1 MPGYGY
7 IRERRK
13 PAGPSAK
20 PQITSFADVTL
31 VLLVIF
37 LVSAAA
43 AVQMVAAD
51 LPTAVN
57 TASRDINL
65 AVTVSLSNQP
75 PPVAKKDGE
84 KATPAPAPEKKT
96 DEKDK
101 AKKAP
106 WLFYFEDDTTG
117 IEAKNLWAVL
127 KATNGERA
135 WPLLRG
141 EVDTVR
147 DAAPVEYTRGPGGM
161 RLKTVV
167 TTDRRLTWYAGESY
181 GELYDLAAGPAEKVN
196 QWENPAYAGDREEL
210 LGHLIDQF
218 APLGR
223 RAPMLVH
230 GA

>member
-127 KATNGERA
+127 KATKGDSA
-135 WPLLRG
+135 WPLALIRADKG
-141 EVDTVR
+141 APCGHVSILIQCLQGLGVDEIGFVGATEE
-147 DAAPVEYTRGPGGM
+147 P
-161 RLKTVV
+161 K
-167 TTDRRLTWYAGESY
+167 
-181 GELYDLAAGPAEKVN
+181 AE
-196 QWENPAYAGDREEL
+196 DEE
-210 LGHLIDQF
+210 D
-218 APLGR
+218 
-223 RAPMLVH
+223 
-230 GA
+230 